1 MKVKKIYKKQNL
13 LQLIG
18 DPISNDHKHPGQLN
32 ISKMNSTQAT
42 MMKNTTLVKKTI
54 SIIQKNLQKDQSDLR
69 KMEKQTPIVNL
80 LKIFKALL
88 VTENYIAKSLKTI
101 IITMKV
107 VF

>member
-1 MKVKKIYKKQNL
+1 
-13 LQLIG
+13 
-18 DPISNDHKHPGQLN
+18 
-32 ISKMNSTQAT
+32 MNSTQAT
-42 MMKNTTLVKKTI
+42 MMKNTTLIKKTI

-101 IITMKV
+101 TITMKA

>member
-1 MKVKKIYKKQNL
+1 
-13 LQLIG
+13 
-18 DPISNDHKHPGQLN
+18 
-32 ISKMNSTQAT
+32 
-42 MMKNTTLVKKTI
+42 MMKNMTHVKKTI
-54 SIIQKNLQKDQSDLR
+54 SIIQKNLQKDRSDLR

>member
-1 MKVKKIYKKQNL
+1 
-13 LQLIG
+13 
-18 DPISNDHKHPGQLN
+18 
-32 ISKMNSTQAT
+32 MNSTQAT
-42 MMKNTTLVKKTI
+42 MMKNTTLIKKTI

-88 VTENYIAKSLKTI
+88 VTENYIAKSLNTI
-101 IITMKV
+101 TITMKV

>member
-1 MKVKKIYKKQNL
+1 
-13 LQLIG
+13 
-18 DPISNDHKHPGQLN
+18 
-32 ISKMNSTQAT
+32 
-42 MMKNTTLVKKTI
+42 MMKNTTLANKAI
-54 SIIQKNLQKDQSDLR
+54 SIIQKNLQKDRSDLR